1 MDEEYSHCKHIL
13 LTRIKVDQLPILEHS
28 SIHSEEQNQQDL
40 CRESGIGEIQSG
52 EGKDGQVTISL
63 FSEWRLAEVPLH
75 RTVALYRTWP
85 FKRFDIHTLKH
96 FGNKA
101 MNGMLPSLQRGR
113 AIFSRSLKFR
123 ICENAKREHICS
135 HEAQAGSRMASMDT
149 TTTSDRCLLSMTI
162 THLSL
167 CSHVCSTCSDQG

>member
-135 HEAQAGSRMASMDT
+135 HEAWAGVGWRAWIRRQQATDAS
-149 TTTSDRCLLSMTI
+149 CP
-162 THLSL
+162 
-167 CSHVCSTCSDQG
+167 